1 MYYDAILILDDGTM
15 VNGIIEQVDDRN
27 IGILIGQDMQ
37 INEDDK
43 DMNRQP
49 NRRYNRYNKYRRYR
63 RRNYPI
69 DRIYGVRPLPYPIY
83 PGYPPYPV
91 YPYPFLGI

>member
-1 MYYDAILILDDGTM
+1 MQ
-15 VNGIIEQVDDRN
+15 VND
-27 IGILIGQDMQ
+27 
-37 INEDDK
+37 DDK

-49 NRRYNRYNKYRRYR
+49 NRMYNRYNKYRRYR

-69 DRIYGVRPLPYPIY
+69 DRIYGARLLPYPIY